1 MKTVSLALNQSK
13 QIALTGLLELVV
25 SVPDL
30 AETLSD
36 EDIETLQDVSN
47 DLHEVRSQAM
57 SANVQFQN

>member
-1 MKTVSLALNQSK
+1 MKTVSLPLNQSK

-30 AETLSD
+30 AETLTD
-36 EDIETLQDVSN
+36 EDLETLQDVSN

-57 SANVQFQN
+57 SCVK

>member
-1 MKTVSLALNQSK
+1 MKEVSLSLNQSK

-30 AETLSD
+30 ADSLTDQDL
-36 EDIETLQDVSN
+36 ETLQDVSN

>member
-1 MKTVSLALNQSK
+1 MKEVSLSLNQSK

-25 SVPDL
+25 CVPDL
-30 AETLSD
+30 ADTLSD

-57 SANVQFQN
+57 SANVQC